1 MIEMISKSVIPVMI
15 LTIVLLG
22 LFKDVDVFDSFVTGG
37 EKGLKVSVKIL
48 PSIIGLL
55 VAVGMMRASGALDL
69 LVNLLSPVSTLFHIP
84 KEVMPLTLLRP
95 ISGSGT
101 TALVTDMINTYGA
114 DSQIGRIAAVM
125 AGSSETTFYTIAVYF
140 GAVKVKNIRYTL
152 VCALVA
158 DFMAAVLSV
167 FFVNMIYGY

>member
-37 EKGLKVSVKIL
+37 EKGLL